1 MAMLWV
7 DKHRPKVLGELDYHG
22 DLSERLGR
30 IARSGEM
37 PHILMCGPNGAG
49 KSTRVH
55 ALLREIYGSGVETVK
70 VETKSVAPNPS
81 NPSNTV
87 DIQVV
92 TSNHHLQVTPSD
104 LGRKDRAVVMQ
115 LIKEVASH
123 PPLGGHSF
131 KVVVIEEAGALSNEA
146 QAALRRTMERYMK
159 TCRII
164 LLSDSASK
172 IIPPLRSRCLP
183 IRVAAPNLEDVASV
197 LTKVS
202 VAEGLKLASGLSHKI
217 AERSGRNMRRAIL
230 ILEMLHTQANASSLS
245 KDPSEGTKGLSGNM
259 AGYTDLTTVTQR
271 KMELIVDL
279 EKPIGPESP
288 LFAVLLKPRPEPLK
302 PEASKPVPFK
312 QPTKLSPKEQEELRE
327 AYWRH
332 VASPVQKFGGDGRHE
347 LPESITSIIPG
358 RAWVVSHLLSEE
370 ECAEVIKAGE
380 IFGLLPAA
388 REAGTQG
395 LRTNK
400 RTGNYCSVDLS
411 TLVGPRLPPA
421 LLDFIEESKPHTA
434 VRGIHPNWRIAR
446 YDNEEFFAAHYDQ
459 ADSLTL
465 RTEDGSKERYDSSH
479 TLLISLSDRSAF
491 QGGATRFWPTA
502 TYDDTAIDVELPC
515 GWAVIFEQKLLHAGL
530 PVQGVK
536 HIAQAGILRGMP
548 SGVGHRPSTFRLGP
562 GLTFT

>member
-1 MAMLWV
+1 MPR
-7 DKHRPKVLGELDYHG
+7 RPE
-22 DLSERLGR
+22 
-30 IARSGEM
+30 
-37 PHILMCGPNGAG
+37 G
-49 KSTRVH
+49 KSSECSKH
-55 ALLREIYGSGVETVK
+55 
-70 VETKSVAPNPS
+70 
-81 NPSNTV
+81 
-87 DIQVV
+87 
-92 TSNHHLQVTPSD
+92 TPWK
-104 LGRKDRAVVMQ
+104 LE
-115 LIKEVASH
+115 LIT
-123 PPLGGHSF
+123 F
-131 KVVVIEEAGALSNEA
+131 
-146 QAALRRTMERYMK
+146 
-159 TCRII
+159 
-164 LLSDSASK
+164 D
-172 IIPPLRSRCLP
+172 
-183 IRVAAPNLEDVASV
+183 
-197 LTKVS
+197 
-202 VAEGLKLASGLSHKI
+202 
-217 AERSGRNMRRAIL
+217 
-230 ILEMLHTQANASSLS
+230 QANASSLS
-245 KDPSEGTKGLSGNM
+245 KDPSDATWQFSVGAIFWRCQHFSSLSCPSPGEVFRWRDEGPVGRNM
-259 AGYTDLTTVTQR
+259 AGYADLTTVTQR

-312 QPTKLSPKEQEELRE
+312 QPAKLSPKEQEELRE

-347 LPESITSIIPG
+347 LPEGITSIIPG

-370 ECAEVIKAGE
+370 ECANVIKAGE

-562 GLTFT
+562 GLTFTWCVSSGGSAVRLTRLQVLDTAGSKPPSWNSQKKFLQGKDSWSKFAATLMTDKFKDVCACDSRLCLTRICKNMQSTNMNDTVCSVHWTYPLKSNPCFGFRNC

>member
-1 MAMLWV
+1 MFTHVLRHERIQCNTVYFFCYCSAVELV
-7 DKHRPKVLGELDYHG
+7 PRRPE
-22 DLSERLGR
+22 
-30 IARSGEM
+30 
-37 PHILMCGPNGAG
+37 G
-49 KSTRVH
+49 KSSECSKHTAHPESWNWSPLTRPTHLRCRRTRVK
-55 ALLREIYGSGVETVK
+55 RPGSFFVK
-70 VETKSVAPNPS
+70 AFRRCQHFSSPS
-81 NPSNTV
+81 CPS
-87 DIQVV
+87 
-92 TSNHHLQVTPSD
+92 P
-104 LGRKDRAVVMQ
+104 G
-115 LIKEVASH
+115 EV
-123 PPLGGHSF
+123 F
-131 KVVVIEEAGALSNEA
+131 
-146 QAALRRTMERYMK
+146 RWR
-159 TCRII
+159 
-164 LLSDSASK
+164 
-172 IIPPLRSRCLP
+172 
-183 IRVAAPNLEDVASV
+183 DVS
-197 LTKVS
+197 
-202 VAEGLKLASGLSHKI
+202 
-217 AERSGRNMRRAIL
+217 
-230 ILEMLHTQANASSLS
+230 
-245 KDPSEGTKGLSGNM
+245 GLSGNM
-259 AGYTDLTTVTQR
+259 AGYADLTTITQR

-347 LPESITSIIPG
+347 LPEGITSIIPG

-562 GLTFT
+562 GLTFTWCVSSGGFAVRLTDCRS